1 MIKTL
6 KFLHSLASCGIVG
19 ALLGYAIILSYAPQD
34 SPNSFA
40 QMRQT
45 ISLLCNYLLLPSL
58 ALALVTGL
66 LAMAVHRPFQELRW
80 VWIKAFLGLSMF
92 EGTLA
97 VIQSKADYAAA
108 IAAKIAT
115 GEEPATALDSALR
128 SEWVSLGAIVALS
141 IANIVLGVWR
151 PALKL
156 PKSPP

>member
-1 MIKTL
+1 MKKTL

-34 SPNSFA
+34 SSNSFA